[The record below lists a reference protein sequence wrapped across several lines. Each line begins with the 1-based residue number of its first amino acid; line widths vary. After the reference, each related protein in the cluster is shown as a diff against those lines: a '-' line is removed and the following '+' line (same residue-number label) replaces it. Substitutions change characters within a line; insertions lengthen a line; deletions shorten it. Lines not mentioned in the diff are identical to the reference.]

1 MLTIVRDGVMPPVPA
16 DGETVISTAELE
28 RWIRSGGVIGRLF
41 GWRAAR
47 VFTDRVDTLGRP
59 LAAAIAAR
67 LLSRGACY
75 ASDAAGGR
83 LALSPALLA
92 RWIGR
97 TAVEPMLRG
106 RLLRAVEREVAAL
119 EGEYGGGPHPAALD
133 LSASPLYLR
142 ADLSFGLKAGGS
154 VGHTAGVINH
164 LGDLAGPPIVLTTD
178 RVPTVRSG
186 VEMHHVV
193 PDEAFW
199 NFRELPAFVLNR
211 AVTRTADRIVDRRPL
226 AFVYQRYTVNG
237 YAAVG
242 LARARRVPLVTE
254 YNGSEVWVARHWGRP
269 LGYESLST
277 RIELLNLRASHLVS
291 VVSRPLAVEAE
302 ARGVDARRILVNPNG
317 VDTDRYRPDL
327 DGAGVRERYGLGNAT
342 VIGFIG
348 TFGPWHGAEV
358 LAAAFV
364 QLLRQR
370 PAYRG
375 RVRML
380 WMGTGP
386 GLPGVKAIVREGG
399 VADACVFTGLVPQ
412 QDGAAGL
419 AACDILA
426 SPHVPNADGTPFFG
440 SPTKVFEYMAMGK
453 GIVASDLDQVGEI
466 LEHGRAAQMARP
478 GDVESLADGLR
489 VLIDDPVRRG
499 QLGAEARRLAVE
511 RHTWRAHTARI
522 VRALRDRVPGA

>member
-1 MLTIVRDGVMPPVPA
+1 MLTIVRDGASPPVPA
-16 DGETVISTAELE
+16 DGETVISTGELK
-28 RWIRSGGVIGRLF
+28 RWIRSGRVVTGLF

-67 LLSRGACY
+67 LLSRGSCF
-75 ASDAAGGR
+75 ASDAGGGR
-83 LALSPALLA
+83 RALTPALLA

-97 TAVEPMLRG
+97 AAVEPMLRG
-106 RLLRAVEREVAAL
+106 RLLRSVAREVAAL
-119 EGEYGGGPHPAALD
+119 EGEYGGGPHPGTLD

-154 VGHTAGVINH
+154 VGHTAGVVNH

-178 RVPTVRSG
+178 RVATIRSG

-193 PDEAFW
+193 PDEDFW
-199 NFRELPAFVLNR
+199 NYRELPAFVLNR
-211 AVTRTADRIVDRRPL
+211 AVTRTADRIVGARPL

-237 YAAVG
+237 YAAVR

-269 LGYESLST
+269 LAYESLSM
-277 RIELLNLRASHLVS
+277 RIELLNLRASQLVS
-291 VVSRPLAVEAE
+291 VVSRPLAVEVE
-302 ARGVDARRILVNPNG
+302 ARGVDPGRILVNPNG
-317 VDTDRYRPDL
+317 VDPDRYRPDL
-327 DGAGVRERYGLGNAT
+327 DGTEVRKRYGLGNAT

-358 LAAAFV
+358 LAAAFAR
-364 QLLRQR
+364 LLGQR
-370 PAYRG
+370 PDYRD

-380 WMGTGP
+380 WIGTGP
-386 GLPGVKAIVREGG
+386 GLPRVREIAQEGG
-399 VADACVFTGLVPQ
+399 VAGACVFAGLVPQ
-412 QDGAAGL
+412 QGGAAYL

-453 GIVASDLDQVGEI
+453 AIVASDLDQVGEI
-466 LEHGRAAQMARP
+466 LEHGRAAQMVRP
-478 GDVESLADGLR
+478 GSVESLADGLR
-489 VLIDDPVRRG
+489 VLIDDPVRRE

-511 RHTWRAHTARI
+511 RHTWREHTARI
-522 VRALRDRVPGA
+522 VRALRDRVPAV